1 MTSVVQA
8 RGSRVASR
16 PDPWRV
22 LAIAVGGSLGGS
34 LLNFAIA
41 ALASANGV
49 EFRAP
54 LPPPDG
60 PVSVIS
66 PIAFG
71 LLTLLPVA
79 IGTVAVWALARRDRR
94 WATAVIVLGIGFTA
108 LSLGVPLSLSLD
120 PIATAVLI
128 LGHLIAGTTFVLA
141 ARSAIRE

>member
-8 RGSRVASR
+8 RSSRVASR
-16 PDPWRV
+16 PDAWRV
-22 LAIAVGGSLGGS
+22 LAIAVGGSL
-34 LLNFAIA
+34 LNFAIA
-41 ALASANGV
+41 AIASAIGV

-71 LLTLLPVA
+71 LSTLLPVA
-79 IGTVAVWALARRDRR
+79 IGTVGIWALARRDRR
-94 WATAVIVLGIGFTA
+94 WATAIIVLGIGFTA

-120 PIATAVLI
+120 PGATAVMVM
-128 LGHLIAGTTFVLA
+128 GHLIAGATFVLA